1 MFNDPRWAV
10 LGFVD
15 VLRDVFRN
23 PCQSKNPNF
32 QLQHMFGQSVRV
44 GSLLNF
50 LALNASL
57 MKQGYAESVLF
68 IFTIRSNP
76 ILFRQDFGNLNGMML
91 ASLECL
97 NWMILPETL
106 DKWDSDVDFLE
117 LLPPCTLYT
126 SMLALFEWVLHA
138 VVCMMNIYHYL
149 SSVVP

>member
-1 MFNDPRWAV
+1 MFDDPRWAV

-15 VLRDVFRN
+15 VLREVFRKPHASQRIKTSN
-23 PCQSKNPNF
+23 CE
-32 QLQHMFGQSVRV
+32 HMFGQIVRV

-97 NWMILPETL
+97 NWMILSETL
-106 DKWDSDVDFLE
+106 DK
-117 LLPPCTLYT
+117 
-126 SMLALFEWVLHA
+126 
-138 VVCMMNIYHYL
+138 
-149 SSVVP
+149 